1 MTRTTNTNKSPFF
14 VVKEFISPLM
24 CEELIDMCEFT
35 IPNADKEEHELKT
48 IRTCESAES
57 VIYERLLQLVP
68 TLQTYYG
75 FDYKGTE
82 RVIFE
87 WFPPESQNEF
97 QCENSSFLRGKWLR
111 TKQRDFT
118 GILFLTDYQ
127 EKTPFENTFEAY
139 GGKLEFVQH
148 QFSFQPQRGTLVM
161 FPSDPH
167 FINIT
172 SKVFAG
178 DLFQARIQIAA
189 QTPYLYQPQQF
200 EGNYATWFKEELTA

>member
-1 MTRTTNTNKSPFF
+1 MSATKSPFY
-14 VVKEFISPLM
+14 VVKEFVSPLM
-24 CEELIDMCEFT
+24 CEDLVDMCNFT
-35 IPNADKEEHELKT
+35 VPDMDKDDKEIKT
-48 IRTCESAES
+48 VRTNEGAES
-57 VIYERLLQLVP
+57 VIYERMLQLMP

-82 RVIFE
+82 TVSFE
-87 WFPPESQNEF
+87 WFPPGSQNEF

-127 EKTPFENTFEAY
+127 EKTPFEAAFEAY

-148 QFSFQPQRGTLVM
+148 KFSFQPQRGTLVI

-172 SKVFAG
+172 SVVHAG
-178 DLFQARIQIAA
+178 DVFQARLQIAA
-189 QTPYLYQPQQF
+189 KSPYLYQPDQF
-200 EGNYATWFKEELTA
+200 PGNYTSWFKEELTT